1 MDFVYYIL
9 AGAFVGFA
17 VGLTGIGGGSL
28 MTPILVKLF
37 GFPMNIA
44 VGTDLLYAA
53 VTKAGGV
60 AVHRRQRTIRWDIVA
75 AMSAGSLPAAFL
87 TALAL
92 FFFFDDSEQYNDI
105 LATSL
110 GIMLILTSASLLFKK
125 QITAITTN
133 KSDSGVFA
141 AMRRHPKLWVFI
153 MGITLGV
160 FVTLS
165 SVGAGAFGTAIL
177 FILFPQLPSMKIIGT
192 DLAHAVPLTLFS
204 GMFHWLFLGNVNFLL
219 LGGLLI
225 GSLPAVYVGTRLAN
239 KLPNEVL
246 QPILASALLAIGV
259 KYAFF

>member
-53 VTKAGGV
+53 VTKSGGV

-75 AMSAGSLPAAFL
+75 AMSAGSLPAAL
-87 TALAL
+87 ITALAL
-92 FFFFDDSEQYNDI
+92 FFFFDDSEQYNEI

-110 GIMLILTSASLLFKK
+110 GIMLIITSASLLFKNK
-125 QITAITTN
+125 ILALTTSET
-133 KSDSGVFA
+133 KTGAVS
-141 AMRRHPKLWVFI
+141 AMRKHPKLWVFI

-177 FILFPQLPSMKIIGT
+177 FLLFPQLPSIKIIGT
-192 DLAHAVPLTLFS
+192 DLAHAVPLTLFA
-204 GMFHWLFLGNVNFLL
+204 GLFHWYFLGNVNFVL

-225 GSLPAVYVGTRLAN
+225 GSLPAVYLGTRLAN
-239 KLPNEVL
+239 KLPNQVL
-246 QPILASALLAIGV
+246 QPVLASALLAIGV

>member
-1 MDFVYYIL
+1 MDLFYYIL

-17 VGLTGIGGGSL
+17 VGLTGVGGGSL

-53 VTKAGGV
+53 ITKSGGV

-75 AMSAGSLPAAFL
+75 AMSAGSLPAAL
-87 TALAL
+87 ATALVL
-92 FFFFDDSEQYNDI
+92 QFVFTDPEQYNDI

-110 GIMLILTSASLLFKK
+110 GIMLIITSASILFKNR
-125 QITAITTN
+125 IANFTAN
-133 KSDSGVFA
+133 SEESGA
-141 AMRRHPKLWVFI
+141 IKAMRQNPKLWVFI
-153 MGITLGV
+153 MGVILGV

-177 FILFPQLPSMKIIGT
+177 FLLFPQLPSIKIIGT
-192 DLAHAVPLTLFS
+192 DLAHAVPLTLFA
-204 GMFHWLFLGNVNFLL
+204 GLFHWYFLGNVNFTL

-225 GSLPAVYVGTRLAN
+225 GSLPAVYLGTRLSY
-239 KLPNEVL
+239 KMPNQVL
-246 QPILASALLAIGV
+246 QPVLASALLAIGV